1 MKRDSDFNSQPPEYV
16 KGWYT
21 EFIFGYLEPDGVFM
35 LRLLS
40 SNTSDFVC
48 TEVKNLWLFYY
59 LSNEKICLFFS
70 KVINHL
76 WQTFYNKDPKQLKRK
91 LQREL
96 GSESTTSEIQ
106 RQVSD
111 PVDLPENDDSI
122 RRRTTHFPPP
132 PTHSSSL
139 EKTNH
144 SYGSLITV
152 KRSSLTPLVEGDV

>member
-1 MKRDSDFNSQPPEYV
+1 
-16 KGWYT
+16 
-21 EFIFGYLEPDGVFM
+21 
-35 LRLLS
+35 
-40 SNTSDFVC
+40 
-48 TEVKNLWLFYY
+48 
-59 LSNEKICLFFS
+59 LFFS

-91 LQREL
+91 LQHEL
-96 GSESTTSEIQ
+96 GSESMTSEIQ

-111 PVDLPENDDSI
+111 PLDLPENDDSI